1 MVSRHFSILFFCLL
15 LIYPF
20 SLAAVFIRQEEASN
34 VLQRKKRANSFFE
47 EIKSGSLE
55 RECLEEKCSFEEAR
69 EIFKDKKR
77 TMEFWTYYIDPNQC
91 DSNPCQNGGTC
102 IDEYQNYICICPR
115 HHEGRHCEIGPEIKL
130 KCFYKNGDCEQYCV
144 DSPTTLRQC
153 SCAEGYRLASD
164 DVSCIPEVEYPCG
177 KIPILAKKQ
186 PTRQGRIVGGYTCPP
201 GECPWQALII
211 DGTKKRCGGVLL
223 APSWVATAAHCL
235 DLVRKKALKIRLG
248 EHRINQEDGSEQERR
263 VAEMIIHEKYSSKS
277 VDNDIALL
285 RLASPVNFT
294 DYVVPICLP
303 PQRFAAKVLHY
314 VEYSTVSGWGRLLE
328 GGATSTTL
336 MHVQVPRMHKTECV
350 RHTNFNITDNMFCAG
365 YLNGTRDACEGDS
378 GGPHVTEYKNT
389 WFLTGIVS
397 WGKGCAAI
405 GTYGVYTNVVKY
417 IPWLNSHMDSL
428 FLQGKTAHEFL
439 ERRKRA
445 NSVFE
450 EFKQGNIERECHEE
464 RCSKEEAREAFED
477 QEKTDEFWNI
487 YVDGDQCKSN
497 PCHYGGTCKDGIDSY
512 TCTCLSGYLGRN
524 CEYTIQKSCKVD
536 NGGCWHFC
544 KHEENNVVCSCADG
558 YILENNGESCVATAD
573 YPCGKIKK
581 AKTKTK
587 REASLSDHIP
597 TSLDYDATPEGS
609 YRSFPTTGPGLP
621 TQEDMALNEEDTNL
635 DSDRDTRIVNGS
647 DCELGQCPWQALL
660 LNEQEEGFCG
670 GTVLSPIYVLT
681 AAHCINQTKL
691 IKVVV
696 GEVDT
701 TTRRTGSIHAVEKVY
716 VHQKFVLETYDYD
729 IALIQLKDPI
739 QFSEYVIPA
748 CLPTAD
754 FANQVLMRQTA
765 GVVSG
770 FGRVHEKGRVSTKLQ
785 VVKLPYI
792 DRLTCKLSSN
802 FAITENMFCAGYDT
816 LAQDACQGDS
826 GGPHVTEYKG
836 TYFVTGIISW
846 GEGCAREGKYGVYTT
861 VSNFIRW
868 LRRIMRQKPQ
878 QN

>member
-115 HHEGRHCEIGPEIKL
+115 YHEGRHCEIGPETKL
-130 KCFYKNGDCEQYCV
+130 KCFYKNGECEQYCV

-164 DVSCIPEVEYPCG
+164 DVSCIPEVDYPCG

-235 DLVRKKALKIRLG
+235 DLVRKKALRIRLG

-285 RLASPVNFT
+285 KLASPVNFT

-417 IPWLNSHMDSL
+417 IPWLNSHMDS
-428 FLQGKTAHEFL
+428 
-439 ERRKRA
+439 
-445 NSVFE
+445 
-450 EFKQGNIERECHEE
+450 
-464 RCSKEEAREAFED
+464 
-477 QEKTDEFWNI
+477 
-487 YVDGDQCKSN
+487 
-497 PCHYGGTCKDGIDSY
+497 
-512 TCTCLSGYLGRN
+512 
-524 CEYTIQKSCKVD
+524 
-536 NGGCWHFC
+536 
-544 KHEENNVVCSCADG
+544 
-558 YILENNGESCVATAD
+558 
-573 YPCGKIKK
+573 
-581 AKTKTK
+581 
-587 REASLSDHIP
+587 
-597 TSLDYDATPEGS
+597 
-609 YRSFPTTGPGLP
+609 
-621 TQEDMALNEEDTNL
+621 
-635 DSDRDTRIVNGS
+635 
-647 DCELGQCPWQALL
+647 
-660 LNEQEEGFCG
+660 
-670 GTVLSPIYVLT
+670 
-681 AAHCINQTKL
+681 
-691 IKVVV
+691 
-696 GEVDT
+696 
-701 TTRRTGSIHAVEKVY
+701 
-716 VHQKFVLETYDYD
+716 
-729 IALIQLKDPI
+729 
-739 QFSEYVIPA
+739 
-748 CLPTAD
+748 
-754 FANQVLMRQTA
+754 
-765 GVVSG
+765 
-770 FGRVHEKGRVSTKLQ
+770 
-785 VVKLPYI
+785 
-792 DRLTCKLSSN
+792 
-802 FAITENMFCAGYDT
+802 
-816 LAQDACQGDS
+816 
-826 GGPHVTEYKG
+826 
-836 TYFVTGIISW
+836 
-846 GEGCAREGKYGVYTT
+846 
-861 VSNFIRW
+861 
-868 LRRIMRQKPQ
+868 
-878 QN
+878 